1 MLIPQRLSKNK
12 SIILAVI
19 VVASVGLT
27 LYLLAVNFWGGAS
40 VPRVITAPI
49 IGSQP
54 AIETGFLN
62 DFVSRE
68 PYTKLEQHGQRP
80 VEVGSVGRDNPFA
93 VINYQTSPKATPV
106 DNQPGTSVTDPA
118 PLGL

>member
-1 MLIPQRLSKNK
+1 MLIPQRLDKNK

-40 VPRVITAPI
+40 VPLAITSPKTI
-49 IGSQP
+49 SQP
-54 AIETGFLN
+54 PIDTGFSS
-62 DFVSRE
+62 DFINRE
-68 PYTKLEQHGQRP
+68 PYNKLEQHGQRP
-80 VEVGSVGRDNPFA
+80 VEVGPVGRDNPFA
-93 VINYQTSPKATPV
+93 VINYQTAPKATPV
-106 DNQPGTSVTDPA
+106 DNQPGTPVTNPA